1 MTIKE
6 EKVEKDIWFGT
17 LLNAELFKKH
27 LTVDNKRIIF
37 SAPFGTGKSTF
48 LDKFFNDN
56 KDFNVVSISPVH
68 YSIPDNKDVYD
79 LMKYDILCELLNDE
93 VEIPDENPLSFTG
106 NLIFNKKV
114 LFQNIIKNIPKVGKQ
129 LDVFLKS
136 ISEVYDV
143 LEESNKSELTKM
155 KGLVELLEES
165 NYILDLDEV
174 TKICNVL
181 LERSSGSK
189 RKVLIIDDLDR
200 IDPEHIFRL
209 LNVFCANVDNRY
221 GVSKFDFDHVI
232 FVCDIDNIR
241 KIYEHRYGAN
251 VDFGGYIDKFCS
263 KDIFDFNLVAEID
276 RTFEDQF
283 LSFGQAGIS
292 NYKFSNC
299 LYIIIHLM
307 LKHRMLSFRDMHYM
321 YELLKQEKNLNLPL
335 NIYDNFIESSR
346 KCGFST
352 CFISKIRSEHEK
364 IELELK
370 VGTKEYYLWVFMLD
384 LVTNSRVNRTYL
396 DKEYIINQLDHKFLI
411 EGNNEFIFTVNNH
424 SLKIDSTYESVDIK
438 IFAFKI
444 LKKIFDN

>member
-6 EKVEKDIWFGT
+6 EKDIWFGT

-48 LDKFFNDN
+48 LDQFFDDE
-56 KDFNVVSISPVH
+56 KDFNVVRISPVH

-93 VEIPDENPLSFTG
+93 VEISDENPLSFTG

-136 ISEVYDV
+136 ISEVYNA

-276 RTFEDQF
+276 RTFEGQF

-307 LKHRMLSFRDMHYM
+307 LKHRLLSFRDMHYM

-352 CFISKIRSEHEK
+352 CFVSKIRSEHEK
-364 IELELK
+364 IEVEFEA
-370 VGTKEYYLWVFMLD
+370 GTEEYNLWVYMLEQVTKSNKNNVFLNNGYIVNSSDVKFRIQRRPD
-384 LVTNSRVNRTYL
+384 LPLFV
-396 DKEYIINQLDHKFLI
+396 INHNLMH
-411 EGNNEFIFTVNNH
+411 E
-424 SLKIDSTYESVDIK
+424 KISNPVDI
-438 IFAFKI
+438 IIYPFKI